1 MWYNLTST
9 ELQKQIA
16 FLTEIDELKQIFR
29 ETVLIRDLRLEN
41 DAEHSWHIA
50 MMVIL
55 LSDYSDT
62 EIDVLRTVKM
72 ALIHDLVEIDAGDT
86 FCYGAYDRDQKRL
99 SEREAAKRIFG
110 ALPHDQANE
119 YWLLWEDF
127 EEMETPEARFAATVD
142 RLQPL
147 LLNFNTGGHAWMKHR
162 VKRSQ
167 VIERNKHIARGS
179 KVLWEYAAWIID
191 ESVRRGYL
199 LEG

>member
-1 MWYNLTST
+1 MTDS
-9 ELQKQIA
+9 ELQQKIA

-29 ETVLIRDLRLEN
+29 ETALIGDLRQEN

-55 LSDYSDT
+55 LSEYSDVR
-62 EIDVLRTVKM
+62 IDVLRTVKM

-99 SEREAAKRIFG
+99 SESEAAKRIFG
-110 ALPHDQANE
+110 VLPSNQASE
-119 YWLLWEDF
+119 YWHLWEEF

-147 LLNFNTGGHAWMKHR
+147 LLNFNTKGYAWLKHG

-179 KVLWEYAAWIID
+179 KKLWEYAAWIID